1 MIRNRETP
9 GCKSHIMWPTCTS
22 STCIHHATIT
32 SLAAFHLCT
41 ISSYT
46 MVMLSR
52 TVHRSCKSWDTWR
65 YRRQQS
71 KSHLQTGRALARWV
85 QQPNRSR
92 RQVCRAEGGSA
103 RSLHRSSEY
112 EVRFGHSQLFA
123 CSCSRFSHKQG
134 SLPWIFAIQ
143 GYRDALK
150 GLDAQSLRTQARA
163 MPNALSLDFI
173 LWLADRQAHL
183 LLHISSASINLA
195 TSGKDNMMKL

>member
-123 CSCSRFSHKQG
+123 CSCSRFFAQTRQFALDLCHPGVPRCPQG
-134 SLPWIFAIQ
+134 LGCAVPQNTGQ
-143 GYRDALK
+143 G
-150 GLDAQSLRTQARA
+150 DAQRLESGFYFMAR
-163 MPNALSLDFI
+163 
-173 LWLADRQAHL
+173 
-183 LLHISSASINLA
+183 
-195 TSGKDNMMKL
+195 